1 MKYEKTIIPEAIKK
15 ELQKDALGLVDGEY
29 LTEKMI
35 KKMSIKELNELLW
48 QDFINYIALDPYG
61 FTD

>member
-1 MKYEKTIIPEAIKK
+1 MKKRLYRKRLKK

-48 QDFINYIALDPYG
+48 QDFINYIALDPYD

>member
-1 MKYEKTIIPEAIKK
+1 MTKYEKTIIPEAIKK
-15 ELQKDALGLVDGEY
+15 ELQKDAIGLVDGA
-29 LTEKMI
+29 EKMI

>member
-1 MKYEKTIIPEAIKK
+1 MKKRLYRKRLKK

-48 QDFINYIALDPYG
+48 QDFINYIALDPQ
-61 FTD
+61 DLID